1 MSRVGRSSLSRGALA
16 LAAVTTSVVVAGCG
30 SVSANRRVVKW
41 YVFNEPSGAYK
52 QAAANC
58 SKGKPYTI
66 QLVPLPTDAD
76 QQRELVVRRL
86 AAKDPD
92 IDIIGMDVIWT
103 GEFAQAGWIRPV
115 PPSVVPQAKA
125 GVLPGPL
132 ATATYLNRLWTIPFT
147 SNTQL
152 LWYNKKLVKT
162 PPTTWAQM
170 IQQAVQLKSKVEI
183 QGKKYEG
190 LTVWF
195 NSLIQSAGGQILT
208 AQGNPAL
215 GAPARTAAQVMKS
228 LATSPAADPSLSNQK
243 EDDNRLAF
251 EKGGVAFEINYPFIY
266 ASAKMVPGLQ
276 ANIGFARWPRAV
288 ANLPSRPPLGGLN
301 LGVSAYSKNPSRAF
315 AAALCLAGPQNQI
328 VAFAKGGLPP
338 TQASLYD
345 SPQIKK
351 VAPFTD
357 LLKTSIG
364 DGAPR
369 PITPAYSDVSLAVQ
383 ASLSPPKGVNPATI
397 DSELKSKLDK
407 AKKGEIF

>member
-1 MSRVGRSSLSRGALA
+1 MTSEVLSRSWGWMA
-16 LAAVTTSVVVAGCG
+16 LAAATLLLLVSGCG
-30 SVSANRRVVKW
+30 SVSASRREVKW

-66 QLVPLPTDAD
+66 VLVPLPTDAD

-86 AAKDPD
+86 AAKDSD

-115 PPSVVPQAKA
+115 PTDIAAQARA

-132 ATATYLNRLWTIPFT
+132 ATATYQSRLWTIPFT

-152 LWYNKKLVKT
+152 LWYRKDLVKN

-170 IQQAVQLKSKVEI
+170 IDEAKSLKSKVEI

-208 AQGNPAL
+208 AAGRPAL
-215 GAPARTAAQVMKS
+215 GAPAQAAAEVIKS

-243 EDDNRLAF
+243 EDDNRLVFEQGGAAF
-251 EKGGVAFEINYPFIY
+251 QINYPFIY
-266 ASAKMVPGLQ
+266 ASAQKDAPMLVPK
-276 ANIGFARWPRAV
+276 IGFARYPRV
-288 ANLPSRPPLGGLN
+288 AANMPSRPPIGGIN

-315 AAALCLAGPQNQI
+315 QAALCLAGAQNQVI
-328 VAFAKGGLPP
+328 ASQKGGLPP
-338 TQASLYD
+338 TQAALYD
-345 SPQIKK
+345 TPEIKK
-351 VAPFTD
+351 AFPFAA

-369 PITPAYSDVSLAVQ
+369 PVTPAYSDVSLAVQ
-383 ASLSPPKGVNPATI
+383 AALSPPKGINPNNVPS
-397 DSELKSKLDK
+397 DLKSKLDK
-407 AKKGEIF
+407 ARNGELF